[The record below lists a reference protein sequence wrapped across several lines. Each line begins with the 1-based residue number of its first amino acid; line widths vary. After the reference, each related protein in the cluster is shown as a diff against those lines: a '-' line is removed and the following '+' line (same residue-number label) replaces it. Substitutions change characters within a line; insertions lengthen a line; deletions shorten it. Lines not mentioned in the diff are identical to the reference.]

1 MYIEGRLS
9 MNSKS
14 NNKNLLFLLLGLM
27 LLLLNSIL
35 ELGVIPYLKEIALD
49 NEGYNVL
56 KWISVI
62 VSNVCLAL
70 GLSLIISVI
79 TKWVEKS
86 QIDYRNLSIQE
97 ATNIIGDIVSNTDD
111 SNLNAYKKERALK
124 IYNINY
130 NIRTRTAYNVEVYIE
145 NNRVCAKTNQI
156 FLEHK
161 TSGNFSKIANYSNSE
176 SMIIESIKISDPSDT
191 NNSKIFKNNDVKI
204 RNITAFSEELR
215 FERFVE
221 IPEEFKDKDL
231 LLIEKEFVLIGE
243 DHWLN
248 YALMFMRPSLGVNFN
263 LVTRD
268 NLIIK
273 EVTVFGDD
281 NIYSKDQKD
290 NRLVLNS
297 TNWIANNNGFSVIIA
312 RKDE

>member
-130 NIRTRTAYNVEVYIE
+130 NIRTRTAYNVEVYYVNSDVNI
-145 NNRVCAKTNQI
+145 Q
-156 FLEHK
+156 
-161 TSGNFSKIANYSNSE
+161 AN
-176 SMIIESIKISDPSDT
+176 K
-191 NNSKIFKNNDVKI
+191 
-204 RNITAFSEELR
+204 
-215 FERFVE
+215 
-221 IPEEFKDKDL
+221 
-231 LLIEKEFVLIGE
+231 
-243 DHWLN
+243 HH
-248 YALMFMRPSLGVNFN
+248 
-263 LVTRD
+263 
-268 NLIIK
+268 
-273 EVTVFGDD
+273 
-281 NIYSKDQKD
+281 
-290 NRLVLNS
+290 
-297 TNWIANNNGFSVIIA
+297 
-312 RKDE
+312 